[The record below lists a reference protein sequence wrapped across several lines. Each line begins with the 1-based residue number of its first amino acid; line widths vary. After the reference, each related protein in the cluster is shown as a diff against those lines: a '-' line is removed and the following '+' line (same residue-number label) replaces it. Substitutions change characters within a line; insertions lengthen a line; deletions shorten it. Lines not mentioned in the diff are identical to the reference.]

1 MAGLVPAIHAVTR
14 SLTRKVFR
22 SGAACGRMLRIRL
35 GMAETSPAMTA
46 VEMNETARALAS
58 CLNSTLSALYERILA
73 QDSSRPDDGYDATE
87 CAFRSTTIQARHP

>member
-1 MAGLVPAIHAVTR
+1 MPGHRGSKDGVASLAYVPGIPIN
-14 SLTRKVFR
+14 
-22 SGAACGRMLRIRL
+22 GARHI